1 MKLYYK
7 ARNVI
12 AVFFFII
19 IVMGKERQTTV
30 SGEEKIDLG
39 T

>member
-12 AVFFFII
+12 AVFFII